1 MFTGIIESKGLIKE
15 AEEKESSLILSID
28 LKDFDD
34 PVIGESISIN
44 GVCLTLN
51 EYKNKVAVFNLS
63 KETILKTSFS
73 KDSKGEIINWERAL
87 KMGDPMG
94 GHIVL
99 GHIDGIGKV
108 KGLKKI
114 DALSSLWT
122 IEYPKNLDL
131 FLKEKGSV
139 ALSGISLTVAKKG
152 NGSIEVYLIEET
164 LKRTNIESIDAGK
177 DINIEVD
184 VISRYSLGK
193 WQ

>member
-139 ALSGISLTVAKKG
+139 ALSGISLTIAKKG